1 MSYYVHALQLSLLR
15 KILLAFALLCMSL
28 SQSFRFRIPCRP
40 ATVRCKMKCK
50 LLAAV
55 DQEIR
60 IAAVTELEHLG
71 CNAHAESLQQTL

>member
-1 MSYYVHALQLSLLR
+1 VITHVSVIQIQNTLQP
-15 KILLAFALLCMSL
+15 AG
-28 SQSFRFRIPCRP
+28 CRP
-40 ATVRCKMKCK
+40 ATVPCKMKCK

-71 CNAHAESLQQTL
+71 CSAHAESLQQTL